1 VVIGAVSLSSNATA
15 DEVQDLRNTGSI
27 PLQLRTLSSDHPV
40 DGPPFDQVA
49 L

>member
-27 PLQLRTLSSDHPV
+27 PLQLRTLCSDHPV
-40 DGPPFDQVA
+40 DSPAFNQIA

>member
-15 DEVQDLRNTGSI
+15 DEVLSI
-27 PLQLRTLSSDHPV
+27 PLQLRTLCSDHPV
-40 DGPPFDQVA
+40 DSPAFNQIA